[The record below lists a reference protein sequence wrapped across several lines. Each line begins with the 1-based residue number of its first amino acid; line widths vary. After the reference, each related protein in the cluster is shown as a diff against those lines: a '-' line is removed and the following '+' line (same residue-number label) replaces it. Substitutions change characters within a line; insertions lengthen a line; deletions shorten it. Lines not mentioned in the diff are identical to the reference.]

1 MRSTVG
7 KLAIAG
13 LAILAFAGALGSSAD
28 ALGAPSDVPGA
39 PSGSPLGLAP
49 CGGESNEYACG
60 HLTVPLDPSGTT
72 PGTIT
77 IALRRH
83 RAAIEGPNSAV
94 IALAGGPGQSALP
107 FASSFAE
114 LLGPILATRD
124 LIVFDQR
131 GTGLSHALA
140 CPAPKHPPR
149 RYVPGEAI
157 VRCAGQI
164 GPARAFYTTPDSVAD
179 IEAIRRAGGYEKLV
193 LYGTSY
199 GTKVAEQY
207 AQTYPTHV
215 EALVL
220 DSVVAPNGPEPF
232 SRSTFAAVPR
242 VLRQECAGRVCAHIT
257 PEPVA
262 DLKRLVALM
271 HGHAIV
277 GHVIEANGHAQ
288 PESITANDL
297 LGLLLAGDFSRLLR
311 AEFISAVRAAAD
323 GDDAPLARLLAH
335 AEAGEEGGGGDGID
349 TPLYLDTTCEEEDF
363 PWSRAANPKT
373 RLAEA
378 TAQLDALPASAFS
391 PFTST
396 NALSLSDAKACSFWP
411 FATPAPP
418 IENAPLPNVPTL
430 ILSGAADLRTPTSG
444 AQEVAAEIPDS
455 HLLVVPQ
462 TGHSVLTS
470 ELGSCARNALLA
482 MFANKPLEP
491 CHAVPLPAIVR
502 PPPLP
507 PPRLAAVSPTK
518 GYAGK
523 PGRTLHAVVLT
534 LGDFARQFVL
544 QVLESLNSGSLLS
557 HTPVLRGGGLRSGW
571 YRFTGKSIAFH
582 DYSYVPGV
590 TISGTS
596 TAKTLHLRIGGTAA
610 AHGELRLGS
619 HKTLVGRLGGQR
631 IHVAAKSKILIATIA
646 QTRGASAAGGGAA
659 AHTERAL
666 ALAPLQTLA
675 PLVGVPIQE
684 GELQAAL
691 STCRYCR
698 SQCAAVP
705 PSLSLPLC

>member
-1 MRSTVG
+1 MARRADRSNRFRLMRSTVG
-7 KLAIAG
+7 KLAVAG
-13 LAILAFAGALGSSAD
+13 LTTLALTSFLGSPVD
-28 ALGAPSDVPGA
+28 ALGALSGA
-39 PSGSPLGLAP
+39 PRAPTGSSPLGLSP

-60 HLTVPLDPSGTT
+60 HVTAPLDPSGVT

-77 IALRRH
+77 LALRRH
-83 RAAIEGPNSAV
+83 RASIEGPNSAV
-94 IALAGGPGQSALP
+94 IALAGGPGQSAIP

-114 LLGPILATRD
+114 LLGPIVATRD

-140 CPAPKHPPR
+140 CPAPKHLPR
-149 RYVPGEAI
+149 RYVPGQAI

-164 GPARAFYTTPDSVAD
+164 GPTRAFYTTPDSVAD

-220 DSVVAPNGPEPF
+220 DSVVAPNGPEPLG
-232 SRSTFAAVPR
+232 RPTFAAVPR
-242 VLRQECAGRVCAHIT
+242 VLRQECAARMCAQIT

-262 DLKRLVALM
+262 DLRRLVARM
-271 HGHAIV
+271 HGHAIAGRV
-277 GHVIEANGHAQ
+277 IDGHGHAQ
-288 PESITANDL
+288 PEPVTANDL
-297 LGLLLAGDFSRLLR
+297 LGLLLVGDFSRLVR
-311 AEFISAVRAAAD
+311 AEFIPAVRAAAD

-335 AEAGEEGGGGDGID
+335 AEGGEEGGGGEGID
-349 TPLYLDTTCEEEDF
+349 APLYLDTTCEEEDF
-363 PWSRAANPKT
+363 PWNRAANPKA
-373 RLAEA
+373 RLAQA
-378 TAQLDALPASAFS
+378 TARLDALPANAFS
-391 PFTST
+391 PFTSA
-396 NALSLSDAKACSFWP
+396 NALDFSDLKACSFWP

-418 IENAPLPNVPTL
+418 IENAPLPNVPAL

-444 AQEVAAEIPDS
+444 AEEVASEIPDA
-455 HLLVVPQ
+455 HLLVVPE

-470 ELGSCARNALLA
+470 ELGSCARDALRA
-482 MFANKPLEP
+482 MFANKPLRP
-491 CHAVPLPAIVR
+491 CHAPPLPAIVR

-507 PPRLAAVSPTK
+507 PPRLAAVSRTG

-544 QVLESLNSGSLLS
+544 QALEALNSGSLFG
-557 HTPVLRGGGLRSGW
+557 HAPVLRGGGLRSGW
-571 YRFTGKSIAFH
+571 YLFTGKSITFH

-590 TISGTS
+590 TISGIS
-596 TAKTLHLRIGGTAA
+596 TAKTLYLRVGGRAA

-619 HKTLVGRLGGQR
+619 HKALVGRLGAQNVHLAR
-631 IHVAAKSKILIATIA
+631 KTI
-646 QTRGASAAGGGAA
+646 SAAAIVGANAGTGQDFVRSGAA
-659 AHTERAL
+659 HAVARRVA
-666 ALAPLQTLA
+666 
-675 PLVGVPIQE
+675 GVL
-684 GELQAAL
+684 GWL
-691 STCRYCR
+691 
-698 SQCAAVP
+698 
-705 PSLSLPLC
+705 PSP